1 MHLNDRREWIRKRGN
16 NEVKWTQEN
25 KSLVWETRDCTL
37 KQYNRKKKSCIIFG
51 NEKVWGK
58 GFLWCPWLLW
68 LMMKG
73 MREVVFSKFQWRR
86 RRRITDFLF
95 YMHMWDRDQSVQ
107 VCVCREDYDER
118 MMIGK
123 RGEKRSKTRDTL
135 HLLTL
140 VFVFIP
146 SDVTGVG
153 ITMMIFHHHSRVV
166 CMKLFGWKRC
176 LN

>member
-1 MHLNDRREWIRKRGN
+1 MNKKERQQWS
-16 NEVKWTQEN
+16 EVKWTQEN

-73 MREVVFSKFQWRR
+73 MREVVFSKFGWR

-123 RGEKRSKTRDTL
+123 REEKQDSWHSASFDSRLCL
-135 HLLTL
+135 HS
-140 VFVFIP
+140 FWCHWSWDNDDDF
-146 SDVTGVG
+146 SSS
-153 ITMMIFHHHSRVV
+153 FARRVYEV
-166 CMKLFGWKRC
+166 VWMKEVS
-176 LN
+176 